1 MQTCTVGIRS
11 AAPMTSCQVP
21 AATRTVR
28 VRMACLVGLMTC
40 LLSARLQAAETS
52 TPSPLTWHTDYVQAM
67 KLAREEGKMLFV
79 FFHNPEGDKAKQM
92 FEERSLADEQVTKA
106 LGSFV

>member
-1 MQTCTVGIRS
+1 MRKCTVGL
-11 AAPMTSCQVP
+11 
-21 AATRTVR
+21 VR
-28 VRMACLVGLMTC
+28 VGLACLVGWMVGLY
-40 LLSARLQAAETS
+40 AAGVQAEEKS
-52 TPSPLTWHTDYVQAM
+52 TPAPLTWHTDYVQAM

-106 LGSFV
+106 LGSFVVAKVPV